1 MYRLK
6 IKKRTSLCILFL
18 GMVIAVSAQG
28 NKGDSLLTTL
38 KNELKYNMEALQKQ
52 KKAPYFMSLRLQDSK
67 TIMVESNLGNATT
80 MSQRQRMVTP
90 QIRLGSYELDN
101 FKYQNQGS
109 GAFGQNSRNGKG
121 ALIPV
126 SGQVIPAM
134 RQAIWKEVLRRYDI
148 ALNNLE
154 QAKSK
159 TLTGQDN
166 EDKALASLRLL
177 PKSTTRKTCLKARSR

>member
-148 ALNNLE
+148 ALNNL
-154 QAKSK
+154 
-159 TLTGQDN
+159 
-166 EDKALASLRLL
+166 
-177 PKSTTRKTCLKARSR
+177 

>member
-1 MYRLK
+1 
-6 IKKRTSLCILFL
+6 
-18 GMVIAVSAQG
+18 
-28 NKGDSLLTTL
+28 
-38 KNELKYNMEALQKQ
+38 
-52 KKAPYFMSLRLQDSK
+52 
-67 TIMVESNLGNATT
+67 MVESNLGNATT
-80 MSQRQRMVTP
+80 MSQRQRMVTL

-134 RQAIWKEVLRRYDI
+134 PQAIWKEVLRRYDI

-154 QAKSK
+154 
-159 TLTGQDN
+159 TG
-166 EDKALASLRLL
+166 
-177 PKSTTRKTCLKARSR
+177 

>member
-67 TIMVESNLGNATT
+67 TIVVESNLGNATT
-80 MSQRQRMVTP
+80 MNQTRQ
-90 QIRLGSYELDN
+90 
-101 FKYQNQGS
+101 
-109 GAFGQNSRNGKG
+109 
-121 ALIPV
+121 
-126 SGQVIPAM
+126 
-134 RQAIWKEVLRRYDI
+134 LR
-148 ALNNLE
+148 
-154 QAKSK
+154 
-159 TLTGQDN
+159 T
-166 EDKALASLRLL
+166 
-177 PKSTTRKTCLKARSR
+177 